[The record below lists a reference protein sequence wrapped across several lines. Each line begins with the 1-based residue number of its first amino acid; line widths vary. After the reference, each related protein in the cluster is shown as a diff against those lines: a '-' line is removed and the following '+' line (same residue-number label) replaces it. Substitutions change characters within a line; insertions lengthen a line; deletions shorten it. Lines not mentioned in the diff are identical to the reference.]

1 MMDQKDKE
9 KLLELV
15 ICKGEIRSD
24 TFQYSLDEKRD
35 FAEKWGMKELFAR
48 HDQLENDIHWSE
60 DTVAERRY
68 EAELNEVRDL
78 IVLQAKEC
86 LRKENID
93 IDKAFDMEQGDEE
106 RRKAILSQLS
116 VLGIDENDAVRLGLD
131 NAELL
136 EEKGK
141 SIRMSLPDTPE
152 RREVFDRE
160 GIEYEPGN
168 GHLKITLTVEA
179 KRGIA
184 LEDNSDSRR
193 FLQENGIDY
202 ILLDREAQ
210 RNIVRAQNARYNE
223 KERSFMFVPFTWSPA
238 NIKILNR
245 KAIKLLCLI
254 AGAGMAT
261 AVLSPVGAVV
271 VTVAAKK
278 TLDMAR
284 VLGYADLFRRNG
296 KKKEEPT
303 LTRAEAKALMAG
315 EAIYRE
321 DKTGR
326 EMYIYMYNGN
336 RYVMDAGDLVLPR
349 QVDGVKLTILER
361 ERLRRGELVAVS
373 DKDGEQIAFR
383 VDPTSRDNIK
393 RYYLN
398 LKRDRQMT
406 AVPGMFSDG
415 KDKLE
420 YIAQA
425 GRKGIDDIFGTK
437 ARDKSRERF
446 LSRYNLSSLYNHKS
460 GDQADLQTMERLD
473 RRIRDVAELEYNKAR
488 LRLRGMKI

>member
-1 MMDQKDKE
+1 MEQKDKE
-9 KLLELV
+9 KLLEL
-15 ICKGEIRSD
+15 IISKGELRND

-48 HDQLENDIHWSE
+48 HDQLENDIHWSK
-60 DTVAERRY
+60 DVVAEQRY
-68 EAELNEVRDL
+68 KAELKEVKDL

-116 VLGIDENDAVRLGLD
+116 VLGIDENEAVRLGLD

-160 GIEYEPGN
+160 GIEFESRD

-179 KRGIA
+179 KRGVA
-184 LEDNSDSRR
+184 LEDNSDSRK

-254 AGAGMAT
+254 AGAGIAT

-296 KKKEEPT
+296 KKKEEPE

-336 RYVMDAGDLVLPR
+336 RYVMDASDLVLPR
-349 QVDGVKLTILER
+349 QVDGVKFTILER

-373 DKDGEQIAFR
+373 GKNGEHIAFR
-383 VDPTSRDNIK
+383 VDPTSQDNIK

-406 AVPGMFSDG
+406 VVPGMFSDE
-415 KDKLE
+415 KEKLE
-420 YIAQA
+420 YIVQT

-437 ARDKSRERF
+437 AVDKRRERF
-446 LSRYNLSSLYNHKS
+446 LREHNLSSLYYKKEGNMD
-460 GDQADLQTMERLD
+460 DQEKENLD
-473 RRIRDVAELEYNKAR
+473 RRIKDVAELEYNKAR
-488 LRLRGMKI
+488 LRLRGMRI

>member
-1 MMDQKDKE
+1 
-9 KLLELV
+9 
-15 ICKGEIRSD
+15 
-24 TFQYSLDEKRD
+24 
-35 FAEKWGMKELFAR
+35 
-48 HDQLENDIHWSE
+48 
-60 DTVAERRY
+60 
-68 EAELNEVRDL
+68 
-78 IVLQAKEC
+78 
-86 LRKENID
+86 
-93 IDKAFDMEQGDEE
+93 
-106 RRKAILSQLS
+106 
-116 VLGIDENDAVRLGLD
+116 
-131 NAELL
+131 
-136 EEKGK
+136 
-141 SIRMSLPDTPE
+141 
-152 RREVFDRE
+152 
-160 GIEYEPGN
+160 
-168 GHLKITLTVEA
+168 
-179 KRGIA
+179 
-184 LEDNSDSRR
+184 
-193 FLQENGIDY
+193 
-202 ILLDREAQ
+202 
-210 RNIVRAQNARYNE
+210 
-223 KERSFMFVPFTWSPA
+223 
-238 NIKILNR
+238 
-245 KAIKLLCLI
+245 
-254 AGAGMAT
+254 
-261 AVLSPVGAVV
+261 
-271 VTVAAKK
+271 
-278 TLDMAR
+278 MAR

-336 RYVMDAGDLVLPR
+336 RYIMDAGDLVLPR

-361 ERLRRGELVAVS
+361 ERIRRGELVAVS

>member
-1 MMDQKDKE
+1 MDQKDKE

-152 RREVFDRE
+152 RREV
-160 GIEYEPGN
+160 
-168 GHLKITLTVEA
+168 
-179 KRGIA
+179 
-184 LEDNSDSRR
+184 SD
-193 FLQENGIDY
+193 
-202 ILLDREAQ
+202 
-210 RNIVRAQNARYNE
+210 E
-223 KERSFMFVPFTWSPA
+223 KE
-238 NIKILNR
+238 
-245 KAIKLLCLI
+245 
-254 AGAGMAT
+254 
-261 AVLSPVGAVV
+261 
-271 VTVAAKK
+271 
-278 TLDMAR
+278 
-284 VLGYADLFRRNG
+284 
-296 KKKEEPT
+296 
-303 LTRAEAKALMAG
+303 
-315 EAIYRE
+315 
-321 DKTGR
+321 
-326 EMYIYMYNGN
+326 
-336 RYVMDAGDLVLPR
+336 
-349 QVDGVKLTILER
+349 
-361 ERLRRGELVAVS
+361 
-373 DKDGEQIAFR
+373 
-383 VDPTSRDNIK
+383 
-393 RYYLN
+393 
-398 LKRDRQMT
+398 
-406 AVPGMFSDG
+406 
-415 KDKLE
+415 KLE
-420 YIAQA
+420 YIVQA

-460 GDQADLQTMERLD
+460 GDQSDLQTMERLD